1 MTSQN
6 AMHLTTTLPSTKLRA
21 TSLYSAMVVTGLLT
35 CATGAAAQAPDAGQ
49 VLQQQQQQ
57 VPAIP
62 REGRAI
68 RIPAPAESVT
78 VPGGKKITVQGVR
91 FAGNTVLTTE
101 VLTAALQE
109 SLGQSL
115 DLAGLRGLAQR
126 VSEVYRSTGYP
137 FARAFLPAQALQDGV
152 VHIEVV
158 EGRYGKVLAQ
168 SEDAAFAAKAQ
179 PWLAPLVSGAVI
191 EGALLERV
199 TLLMEDLPGI
209 RTAPVIRPG
218 TVPGTGD
225 LDVRVSPA
233 PMLDAHVGYDN
244 HGNRYSGYHR
254 VRASANINSPFRF
267 GDQLSLTGL
276 VSEDNLRLGSVN
288 YSAPLGSSGWR
299 GTLGY
304 AYTSYEL
311 GREFAASQTHGTAE
325 VSSVGVSYPLVRSQK
340 SNVTMLATAQH
351 KRLKDAANA
360 QPTDIKSSDSVPLTL
375 QFDHRDSLAGGGITF
390 GSVSWTQ
397 GKLQRNPANDNNTLG
412 SFGKFNLD
420 VIRLQS
426 LPDGFSLYGRVSMQ
440 TANKNLDSSEGMVL
454 AGPAGVRAYPV
465 GEASGDE
472 GWLTQLELR
481 YSMGAFAPYAFY
493 DHGRVRVDAKGPKI
507 ERDLAGGGVGLR
519 YLRGAWNADMA
530 LAWRSEGGRP
540 ADANERDSKPRMW
553 LSASYRF

>member
-1 MTSQN
+1 MLNVRFPCALHLNTSSI
-6 AMHLTTTLPSTKLRA
+6 AMNHTLRLTALA
-21 TSLYSAMVVTGLLT
+21 AAMSMTGL
-35 CATGAAAQAPDAGQ
+35 AQGQTAPDAGQ
-49 VLQQQQQQ
+49 ILQQQQQR
-57 VPAIP
+57 VPQLPRSGSAIDLQ
-62 REGRAI
+62 
-68 RIPAPAESVT
+68 APAVSPT
-78 VPGGKKITVQGVR
+78 LPGGQQ
-91 FAGNTVLTTE
+91 VLLQS
-101 VLTAALQE
+101 VSIRGATALAEADLLKALGDVTGR
-109 SLGQSL
+109 SF
-115 DLAGLRGLAQR
+115 DLAGLRALASQ
-126 VSEVYRSTGYP
+126 VANVYRDAGYP
-137 FARAFLPAQALQDGV
+137 FARAFLPPQPLSDGRLV
-152 VHIEVV
+152 IEVI
-158 EGRYGKVLAQ
+158 EGRYGRVQAEGDGQ
-168 SEDAAFAAKAQ
+168 EDAQRFLQALQ
-179 PWLAPLVSGAVI
+179 PGSVI
-191 EGALLERV
+191 ESRQLERT
-199 TLLMEDLPGI
+199 TLILDDQPGYKSSPI
-209 RTAPVIRPG
+209 IRPG
-218 TVPGTGD
+218 AEVGSGD
-225 LDVRVSPA
+225 LMVRMTREPGLEGS
-233 PMLDAHVGYDN
+233 VGADN
-244 HGNRYSGYHR
+244 HGNRYSGYQR
-254 VRASANINSPFRF
+254 VRASANINSPFQF

-276 VSEDNLRLGSVN
+276 VSDENLRLGSVN

-299 GTLGY
+299 GSLGY

-340 SNVTMLATAQH
+340 SNVTLLATAQH
-351 KRLKDAANA
+351 KRLRDAANA

-493 DHGRVRVDAKGPKI
+493 DHGRVRTDAKGPKI

-519 YLRGAWNADMA
+519 YLRGAWSADMA
-530 LAWRSEGGRP
+530 LAWRGQGGRP
-540 ADANERDSKPRMW
+540 VDANERDAKPRMW

>member
-1 MTSQN
+1 MLSVRFSCALHLN
-6 AMHLTTTLPSTKLRA
+6 SSSIAMNHTLRLTTL
-21 TSLYSAMVVTGLLT
+21 
-35 CATGAAAQAPDAGQ
+35 AAAMSMTAIAHGQTAPDAGQ
-49 VLQQQQQQ
+49 ILQQQQQR
-57 VPAIP
+57 VPQLP
-62 REGRAI
+62 RSGPTI
-68 RIPAPAESVT
+68 DLQAPAAAPT
-78 VPGGKKITVQGVR
+78 LPGGQQVLLQSVSIRG
-91 FAGNTVLTTE
+91 ATVLAE
-101 VLTAALQE
+101 ADLLKALGDVTGR
-109 SLGQSL
+109 SF
-115 DLAGLRGLAQR
+115 DLAGLRALASQ
-126 VSEVYRSTGYP
+126 VANVYRNAGYP
-137 FARAFLPAQALQDGV
+137 FARAFLPPQPLRDGRLV
-152 VHIEVV
+152 IEVI
-158 EGRYGKVLAQ
+158 EGRYGRVQAEGDGQ
-168 SEDAAFAAKAQ
+168 EDAQRFLQALQ
-179 PWLAPLVSGAVI
+179 PGSVI
-191 EGALLERV
+191 ESRHLERT
-199 TLLMEDLPGI
+199 TLILDDQPGYKSSPI
-209 RTAPVIRPG
+209 IRPG
-218 TVPGTGD
+218 TEVGSGD
-225 LDVRVSPA
+225 LMVRMTREPSI
-233 PMLDAHVGYDN
+233 DGSVGADN

-276 VSEDNLRLGSVN
+276 VSEENLHLGSVN

-340 SNVTMLATAQH
+340 SNVTLSATAQH

-412 SFGKFNLD
+412 SFDKFNLD

-426 LPDGFSLYGRVSMQ
+426 LPVGFSLYGRVSMQ

-519 YLRGAWNADMA
+519 YLRGAWSADMA